1 MNDKDKTE
9 EIIIRGANVHNL
21 KNIDVN
27 VPLGKIV
34 AIAGVSGAQ
43 ESPHWHWARSMPKG
57 RVAIWRLFRPTRVD
71 GLRRRRVP
79 M

>member
-1 MNDKDKTE
+1 MNDKDKTQ

-34 AIAGVSGAQ
+34 AIAGVSG
-43 ESPHWHWARSMPKG
+43 SGRSMPKG